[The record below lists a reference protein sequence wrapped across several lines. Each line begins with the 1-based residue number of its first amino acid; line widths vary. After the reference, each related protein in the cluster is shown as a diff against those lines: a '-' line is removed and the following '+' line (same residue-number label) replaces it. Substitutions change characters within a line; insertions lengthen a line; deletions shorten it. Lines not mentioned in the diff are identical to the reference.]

1 MPKKAGIIFVIL
13 GVVLM
18 MSALLLFFYN
28 GLEDRNAQQEAES
41 LLDDIQSVI
50 EDITIPETTEP
61 TTENETEGTEPVETL
76 DPEMPTLLIDGYE
89 YIGYVSIPDLE
100 LELPVMAEWDFS
112 RLKVAPCRHFGS
124 SRADDLVIAAHN
136 YKSHFGYLK
145 NLEIGAEILFTDM
158 DGIENRYTLTRLETL
173 PPDAVDAVQNSGH
186 DLVLYSCT
194 PGGATRVTAFCARV
208 EEVPPDKGGSQG
220 GAESEW

>member
-1 MPKKAGIIFVIL
+1 
-13 GVVLM
+13 M
-18 MSALLLFFYN
+18 MSALLLFLYN
-28 GLEDRNAQQEAES
+28 RLEDRNAQQEAES

-50 EDITIPETTEP
+50 EDTTIPETTEP
-61 TTENETEGTEPVETL
+61 ATENETEGTEPTETL
-76 DPEMPTLLIDGYE
+76 DPEMPTLLLDGYE

-100 LELPVMAEWDFS
+100 LELPVMAEWDYS

-124 SRADDLVIAAHN
+124 SRTDDLVIAAHN

-173 PPDAVDAVQNSGH
+173 SPDAVDAVQNSGH
-186 DLVLYSCT
+186 DLVLYTCT
-194 PGGATRVTAFCARV
+194 PGGATRVAAFCDRA
-208 EEVPPDKGGSQG
+208 EEEPDG
-220 GAESEW
+220 ELTDE

>member
-1 MPKKAGIIFVIL
+1 MEQKNSKMGVILLIL
-13 GVVLM
+13 GVVLIAA
-18 MSALLLFFYN
+18 ALLLFFHN
-28 GLEDRNAQQEAES
+28 EWEDHNAQQEAES
-41 LLDDIQSVI
+41 LLEDIQSFI
-50 EDITIPETTEP
+50 EDEAAPSTTEVP
-61 TTENETEGTEPVETL
+61 IEVTEPEETL

-100 LELPVMAEWDFS
+100 LELPVMSEWDYS

-124 SRADDLVIAAHN
+124 SRTDDLVIAAHN

-173 PPDAVDAVQNSGH
+173 SPDAVDAVQNSGH
-186 DLVLYSCT
+186 DLVLYTCT
-194 PGGATRVTAFCARV
+194 PGGATRVTAFCDRV
-208 EEVPPDKGGSQG
+208 EEETDG
-220 GAESEW
+220 ELIDE

>member
-1 MPKKAGIIFVIL
+1 LEQKNSKEGIFFLIL
-13 GVVLM
+13 GLLM
-18 MSALLLFFYN
+18 VAGALAFFVYN
-28 GLEDRNAQQEAES
+28 GLEDRNAQQEAVN
-41 LLDDIQSVI
+41 LLDDIQSAI
-50 EDITIPETTEP
+50 EDTTVPETTEVP
-61 TTENETEGTEPVETL
+61 IEVTDPEETL

-100 LELPVMAEWDFS
+100 LELPVMAEWDYS

-124 SRADDLVIAAHN
+124 SRTDDLVIAAHN

-173 PPDAVDAVQNSGH
+173 PPDAVDAVQNSGN
-186 DLVLYSCT
+186 DLVLYTCT
-194 PGGATRVTAFCARV
+194 SGGATRVAAFCDRV
-208 EEVPPDKGGSQG
+208 GEELVKEPT
-220 GAESEW
+220 EY

>member
-1 MPKKAGIIFVIL
+1 MPKKTGIIFVIL

-18 MSALLLFFYN
+18 MSALLLFLYN

-50 EDITIPETTEP
+50 EDTTIPETTEVP
-61 TTENETEGTEPVETL
+61 LEVTEPEETL

-100 LELPVMAEWDFS
+100 LELPVMSEWDYS

-124 SRADDLVIAAHN
+124 SRTDDLVIAAHN

-173 PPDAVDAVQNSGH
+173 SPDAVDAVQNSGH
-186 DLVLYSCT
+186 DLVLYTCT
-194 PGGATRVTAFCARV
+194 PGGATRVAAFCDRA
-208 EEVPPDKGGSQG
+208 EEEPDG
-220 GAESEW
+220 ELTDE